1 MEFDK
6 SVKDL
11 FRFKMPQTKFT
22 NAGGVD
28 HIAAVWEMIQ
38 ARSRGG
44 VLAQARVIRHIVGE
58 DLFL

>member
-6 SVKDL
+6 SVEDL
-11 FRFKMPQTKFT
+11 FRFKMPQTKLT
-22 NAGGVD
+22 YAGGVD
-28 HIAAVWEMIQ
+28 HIAAVREMIQ

-44 VLAQARVIRHIVGE
+44 VLAQTRVVRNIVSE